1 MSRRGS
7 SLIPLSLAVAA
18 LATWLWLRSFD
29 ISANALSLL
38 LERLR
43 WWPIVALL
51 GLLAVHVALSSW
63 RWSLIE
69 FGLGGVRPPFRQAF
83 AAGAF
88 SLALG
93 TFLPAPVASVTC
105 RSLANR
111 VNGASGLRG
120 AMSGG
125 IDQIADLA
133 AVVLFA
139 IPAVVAFWHRDLDQ
153 YLMGAAAMV
162 LLGLGL
168 ILALP
173 DIVRLAGSRV
183 APSGLGRFAPLV
195 ERRLLVKLYGL
206 SLLRVANLTV
216 MTLAVHAA
224 TDAASVTA
232 IVIGVPLITL
242 AISAAM
248 LPGALGVSEWSFSA
262 VFSAFGVAPGEIV
275 VFVLA
280 NRIVLTGL
288 ALLLALLVLLPMAR
302 TPLHQDKEA
311 EVK

>member
-1 MSRRGS
+1 MSRCGS
-7 SLIPLSLAVAA
+7 GLIPLSIVVAV

-29 ISANALSLL
+29 ISAGALSLL
-38 LERLR
+38 FERLR

-51 GLLAVHVALSSW
+51 GLLAAHVAMSAW

-69 FGLGGVRPPFRQAF
+69 VRLGGGRPPFSHAF
-83 AAGAF
+83 ATGAL

-93 TFLPAPVASVTC
+93 TFLPAPVVNVAC

-111 VNGASGLRG
+111 VNGTSGLRG
-120 AMSGG
+120 AISGG

-133 AVVLFA
+133 AIILVA
-139 IPAVVAFWHRDLDQ
+139 IPAAVAFWHRDLGQ
-153 YLMGAAAMV
+153 YLIGAAAMV

-168 ILALP
+168 ILGLP
-173 DIVRLAGSRV
+173 VIVRLAGSHFAR
-183 APSGLGRFAPLV
+183 SGFGRIAPLV
-195 ERRLLVKLYGL
+195 DRTLLVTLYGL
-206 SLLRVANLTV
+206 SLLRVINLTV
-216 MTLAVHAA
+216 MTLAIHAA

-248 LPGALGVSEWSFSA
+248 LPGSLGVSEWSFSA
-262 VFSAFGVAPGEIV
+262 VFASFGVAPGEIV

-280 NRIVLTGL
+280 NRIVLTCL
-288 ALLLALLVLLPMAR
+288 ALLLALLVLLAMAR
-302 TPLHQDKEA
+302 ASLRREREA